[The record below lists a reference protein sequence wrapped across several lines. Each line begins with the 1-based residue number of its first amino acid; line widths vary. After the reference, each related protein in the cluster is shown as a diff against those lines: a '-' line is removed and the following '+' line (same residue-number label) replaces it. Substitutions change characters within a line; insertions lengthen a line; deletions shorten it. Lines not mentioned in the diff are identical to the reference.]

1 VAGLEL
7 EARYGWFD
15 NRPLADDS
23 PELVFVTRK
32 P

>member
-1 VAGLEL
+1 VAGLEI
-7 EARYGWFD
+7 EAQYGWFD
-15 NRPLADDS
+15 KRPLTDDS